1 MAPQRRKAK
10 RNVPLGKGKKKLPAQ
25 GQRQRDHSS
34 TGSSGS
40 YSSRSSDEDESTSCD
55 ESSDEDDPRD
65 YKKGGYHPVTPY
77 QLYNGRYRV
86 LSKLGAGAFS
96 TVWLC
101 ADEKESSASGS
112 DTAAIVAVKVCKSKK
127 SVTEQAEDEVALLDT
142 LQEHSQFSPHVAHMR
157 SHFWHSGPNGRHKC
171 MVFEVMGENLLALVK
186 HFDYRGLPVGMVRRL
201 ARHTLIGLEYIHS
214 RGVIHTDVK
223 LENVLVQRHDMAE
236 LLVESHR
243 AHLAFTAQ
251 KQDQEGLS
259 KSQKRR
265 LKKKQTKGVE
275 AKADAQEEAGE
286 VEVLSKGQK
295 KKAQKKKKGKA
306 ETKGDAV
313 DGGDSDAED
322 VSLVAKTTAE
332 IAEGDGD
339 ESDTDIAAAEA
350 CGRPV
355 PPVRQKERF
364 DTYNTPQVYAKLADF
379 GNGCRVD
386 RKATDDIQT
395 RQYRSPEVIIGAHWD
410 ATADIWSAAC
420 MFFELLTG
428 DFLFDPK
435 TGDNWSR
442 NEDHLALVV
451 ELLGDLPSKE
461 FALSGRYSKDF
472 FNNNGK
478 LKNIKK
484 LEYWDLTGVLTKK
497 YKLDEEEA
505 DEIASF
511 LLPMLTWEPSLRW
524 SATKALEHF
533 WIKPMP
539 GVVDVPPC
547 GNVTSSTS
555 STEEG
560 PTSEDSKDSKE
571 EPTSLP
577 EAATIDDIRQDSCD
591 LPEPHEDK
599 IAIEVLAEAESQP
612 QELVEQPQVETPI
625 ETSTLPAEALETE
638 LVAPA
643 TSNLSQED
651 EATLLTEETISREPD
666 TPCTTQDVD
675 SRREAGET
683 ASKPDALIEKLEL
696 TSVDLSQVT
705 LLVAVVGAA
714 QEHDVLALIR
724 EAGHEIRHIC
734 PRHVLVIIKSSGND
748 ATVSAA
754 ELARKVKDVDEWI
767 SFDDYKGRADKEQ
780 LQITSKN
787 KTSSGHTGS
796 ENEQAVLD
804 EKERAALEEELC
816 MEEEKT
822 KKKNNK
828 KKGKK

>member
-1 MAPQRRKAK
+1 MPPPRRKAK
-10 RNVPLGKGKKKLPAQ
+10 RNAPLAGKAKKKLPAQ
-25 GQRQRDHSS
+25 GQRHRDYSS

-40 YSSRSSDEDESTSCD
+40 YSSRSSDEDESSSCD

-77 QLYNGRYRV
+77 QLYNARYRV

-101 ADEKESSASGS
+101 ADEKESSVDGCE
-112 DTAAIVAVKVCKSKK
+112 IVAMKVCKSKK

-142 LQEHSQFSPHVAHMR
+142 LQEHNQFSPHVAHMQ

-186 HFDYRGLPVGMVRRL
+186 HYDYRGLPVAMVRRL
-201 ARHTLIGLEYIHS
+201 ARHTLLGLEYIHS

-236 LLVESHR
+236 LLMESHR
-243 AHLAFTAQ
+243 AHQAFTEQ
-251 KQDQEGLS
+251 KKGQEGLS
-259 KSQKRR
+259 KSQKKR

-275 AKADAQEEAGE
+275 SKADTQEANGEA
-286 VEVLSKGQK
+286 EVLSKGQK
-295 KKAQKKKKGKA
+295 KKLKKKGKA
-306 ETKGDAV
+306 GAKG

-322 VSLVAKTTAE
+322 ASQVDKNATAD
-332 IAEGDGD
+332 IGEGDGD
-339 ESDTDIAAAEA
+339 DSDTDIAAAEA

-364 DTYNTPQVYAKLADF
+364 DTFNTQQVYAKLADF

-410 ATADIWSAAC
+410 TTADIWSAAC

-442 NEDHLALVV
+442 NEDHLALMI
-451 ELLGDLPSKE
+451 ELLGDLPPKD

-497 YKLDEEEA
+497 YKMDEEEA
-505 DEIASF
+505 DEISTF
-511 LLPMLTWEPSLRW
+511 LLPMLAWQPVHRW
-524 SATKALEHF
+524 SATQALEHF
-533 WIKPMP
+533 WIKRAP
-539 GVVDVPPC
+539 GEVDVPAC
-547 GNVTSSTS
+547 DKVTAAAC

-560 PTSEDSKDSKE
+560 PSSEDSKDFKD
-571 EPTSLP
+571 EPTSPP
-577 EAATIDDIRQDSCD
+577 EAANIVDIRQDLCD
-591 LPEPHEDK
+591 LPATQNDNAENEALADLGSSTQEG
-599 IAIEVLAEAESQP
+599 AEQLQAEA
-612 QELVEQPQVETPI
+612 PI
-625 ETSTLPAEALETE
+625 ETSVEPVEAVEAEVL
-638 LVAPA
+638 APA
-643 TSNLSQED
+643 SSNLSQVD
-651 EATLLTEETISREPD
+651 EAIQPPQESTSREPD
-666 TPCTTQDVD
+666 PPCATQDID
-675 SRREAGET
+675 ARREAEET
-683 ASKPDALIEKLEL
+683 TSKPDALIEKLNM

-705 LLVAVVGAA
+705 LLVADVGTA
-714 QEHDVLALIR
+714 QERDFPALFR

-734 PRHVLVIIKSSGND
+734 SRYILVIIQGIGID
-748 ATVSAA
+748 AIVSAA
-754 ELARKVKDVDEWI
+754 ELARKMKDVSEWI
-767 SFDDYKGRADKEQ
+767 SLDEYRGRAEKEQ
-780 LQITSKN
+780 LQRTSKN
-787 KTSSGHTGS
+787 KTSAPSNSG
-796 ENEQAVLD
+796 NDAVLD
-804 EKERAALEEELC
+804 EIDRAALEEELC
-816 MEEEKT
+816 REDEKS
-822 KKKNNK
+822 KKKSNK